1 MKKLVHIKINDKIY
15 EAEEGETILSVCNRV
30 GVDIPALCYNEA
42 LAPYGACRLCMVE
55 VVNGPGKKGMT
66 TSCTLKATEGL
77 EIVTDTEKIKHH
89 RNILFELYLAQ
100 APGSEEIKEMAAK
113 YGVTKTRFAEK
124 VKPLD
129 PLGNKCVLCGQCVRG
144 CDEVMGTAA
153 INYIGRGFNTRVN
166 TPYLEKSDVC
176 MGCGACAEVCP
187 TGAIQFEDIEDK
199 RVMKSWSNTKV
210 PLKKCRI
217 CGKYFAPDPLT
228 KFSYEKMDPQLAEEL
243 EDVCPD
249 CRRKIISKKEILA
262 KKGEIS
268 KYFEKETEN
277 AKRR

>member
-1 MKKLVHIKINDKIY
+1 MSKFVNIKINGKVY
-15 EAEEGETILSVCNRV
+15 RAEEGESVLSVCNRV
-30 GVDIPALCYNEA
+30 RIDVPALCYNEA

-77 EIVTDTEKIKHH
+77 EVITDTDKIKKY
-89 RNILFELYLAQ
+89 RNVLFELYLAE
-100 APGSEEIKEMAAK
+100 APGSEEIKELAKK
-113 YGVTKTRFAEK
+113 YGVTKTRFAER

-129 PLGNKCVLCGQCVRG
+129 PLGNKCVLCGQCVRV
-144 CDEVMGTAA
+144 CDEIMGVSAV
-153 INYIGRGFNTRVN
+153 NYIGRGWLTRVN
-166 TPYLEKSDVC
+166 TPYLEENSVC

-187 TGAIQFEDIEDK
+187 MNAIQIEDVKDK

-217 CGKYFAPDPLT
+217 CGRYFAPEPFT
-228 KFSYEKMDPQLAEEL
+228 EFSYEKMDPKLAEEL

-249 CRRKIISKKEILA
+249 CRRKILSKKEILS

-268 KYFEKETEN
+268 KYF
-277 AKRR
+277 KR

>member
-1 MKKLVHIKINDKIY
+1 MAEKLINIKINGKVY
-15 EAEEGETILSVCNRV
+15 KAEEGETVLSVCNRV
-30 GVDIPALCYNEA
+30 GIDIPALCYNEA

-66 TSCTLKATEGL
+66 TSCTLRAVEGL

-100 APGSEEIKEMAAK
+100 APGSEEIRKMAAK

-129 PLGNKCVLCGQCVRG
+129 PLGNKCVLCGQCVRV
-144 CDEVMGTAA
+144 CDEIMGTAA
-153 INYIGRGFNTRVN
+153 INYIGRGSNTRIN
-166 TPYLEKSDVC
+166 TPYLEESNVC

-187 TGAIQFEDIEDK
+187 TGAIQIEDVEDK

-210 PLKKCRI
+210 KLKKCKS
-217 CGKYFAPDPLT
+217 CGRYFAPDPMLDFT
-228 KFSYEKMDPQLAEEL
+228 YGKLDPEIKEEL
-243 EDVCPD
+243 KDLCPD
-249 CRRKIISKKEILA
+249 CRRKLLSKKEILINQ
-262 KKGEIS
+262 GEAY
-268 KYFEKETEN
+268 KNEK
-277 AKRR
+277 